1 MLRARHC
8 SFCGG
13 DIPTKGRIDR
23 KYCRPSCR
31 TLAYRRRRNGGTEL
45 RTEASSLLD
54 AVRQME
60 QRLHDA
66 AQEMASIRQHFS
78 SELGSEQRLPKR
90 NSAQRTETVG
100 SESAALQEAER
111 VQRQTAFR
119 LREAEAQIEAQR
131 AELAEVSRRAER
143 AQREQEFAQQ
153 RVNEL
158 SDDLR
163 RQRLLLEAQTQQAQQ
178 RPPWQVSQ
186 PTVSEVSETPDPWTP
201 PTQREIDA
209 EPPPA
214 RSKKS
219 QHRGSQPGSS
229 RVRESRSLTTP
240 GRSTNPNPDRS
251 DHPAV
256 VQTAYRVLYERLP
269 RYIKDNRPELK
280 SDLKRELAAE
290 DSGIKRL
297 CRLLA
302 RRIYSAIK
310 RNPSIENLRQF
321 AAQTVEGVCKQLDA
335 DPVQRAF
342 CGMWPKYERAT
353 LKWLAYEISVAIMG
367 EWPPDRD

>member
-31 TLAYRRRRNGGTEL
+31 TLAYRRRRNGGTER
-45 RTEASSLLD
+45 RTEVSSLLD

-66 AQEMASIRQHFS
+66 ALEMASIRQHFS
-78 SELGSEQRLPKR
+78 SELGAEQRFPKR
-90 NSAQRTETVG
+90 NVAERTETIG

-111 VQRQTAFR
+111 VQRQTAFK
-119 LREAEAQIEAQR
+119 LREAEEQIAAQR
-131 AELAEVSRRAER
+131 VELAELSQRAER
-143 AQREQEFAQQ
+143 ARREQEFAQQ

-158 SDDLR
+158 SDELR
-163 RQRLLLEAQTQQAQQ
+163 RQALQHEAQTQQSQQ

-186 PTVSEVSETPDPWTP
+186 PTVSEVSETPDPWSP
-201 PTQREIDA
+201 PKHRDIDA

-219 QHRGSQPGSS
+219 QHRGSLPGSS
-229 RVRESRSLTTP
+229 RVRESKSLTSL
-240 GRSTNPNPDRS
+240 GRFPNLNPDRT

-269 RYIKDNRPELK
+269 RYIKDNRPELR
-280 SDLKRELAAE
+280 SDFKRELAAE

-302 RRIYSAIK
+302 RRIYSAIR

-335 DPVQRAF
+335 DPVQRAL
-342 CGMWPKYERAT
+342 CGTWPKYERAT